1 MLNIYFSH
9 SITPYIVYG
18 KVESSTSKL
27 PSRYTYLKFSEYAI
41 LKNFKKHIHS
51 I

>member
-1 MLNIYFSH
+1 M
-9 SITPYIVYG
+9 YILVTLLLLILYMG

-27 PSRYTYLKFSEYAI
+27 PSRYAYLKFSEYAI